1 MNSFSLVSAAPA
13 YGGSAE
19 PCEAIGASLR
29 TQVRILLPFYRTG
42 KSILSFHVKHFF
54 VIHKKM
60 ALKRAIGTFY
70 IFYFF
75 VF

>member
-29 TQVRILLPFYRTG
+29 TQVKIVFPVLLIFIFLLY
-42 KSILSFHVKHFF
+42 
-54 VIHKKM
+54 KKE
-60 ALKRAIGTFY
+60 AA
-70 IFYFF
+70 
-75 VF
+75 